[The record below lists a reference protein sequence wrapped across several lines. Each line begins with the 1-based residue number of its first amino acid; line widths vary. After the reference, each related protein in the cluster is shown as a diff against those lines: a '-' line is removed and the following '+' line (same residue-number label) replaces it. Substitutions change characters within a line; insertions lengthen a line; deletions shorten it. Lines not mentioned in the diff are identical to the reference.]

1 MKTYEICR
9 PPDVA
14 FMKPTLLVPNALEA
28 LQQLGM
34 AARTRA
40 QNTTVFIGVTGSVG
54 KTTTKETI
62 AALLSNCKG
71 TLKKLYLTEVGFGNK
86 NDHKVVTF
94 IQP

>member
-1 MKTYEICR
+1 
-9 PPDVA
+9 
-14 FMKPTLLVPNALEA
+14 MKPTLLVPNALEA

-71 TLKKLYLTEVGFGNK
+71 SPLKKLYLTEVGFGNK

>member
-1 MKTYEICR
+1 MQ
-9 PPDVA
+9 
-14 FMKPTLLVPNALEA
+14 PTLLVPNALEA

-40 QNTTVFIGVTGSVG
+40 QNATVFIGVTGSVG

-71 TLKKLYLTEVGFGNK
+71 SQLKKIKLN
-86 NDHKVVTF
+86 
-94 IQP
+94 

>member
-1 MKTYEICR
+1 
-9 PPDVA
+9 
-14 FMKPTLLVPNALEA
+14 MKPTLLVPNALEA

-71 TLKKLYLTEVGFGNK
+71 SQLKNIYLTEVDFGNK
-86 NDHKVVTF
+86 NDPKVATF

>member
-1 MKTYEICR
+1 
-9 PPDVA
+9 
-14 FMKPTLLVPNALEA
+14 MKPTLLVPNALEA

-40 QNTTVFIGVTGSVG
+40 QNATVFIGVTGSVG

-71 TLKKLYLTEVGFGNK
+71 SPLKKLYLTEVGFGNK
-86 NDHKVVTF
+86 KDHKSCNFYSTLT
-94 IQP
+94 QN